1 MKRSIRVAIVYILLL
16 ITNCLPIQAQQ
27 KLRTVYGKVLYASE
41 GGKKARPFPVTEK
54 VHIYAINTVEA
65 AKDALKKRNSNE
77 EIAPLASDTD
87 VIAEADGYYEIPV
100 AENGALI
107 FHATEYALEEVRGRE
122 CIDYIFDSCCFPF
135 YSTVPDVHLNYSL
148 RKIDNCKKRK

>member
-1 MKRSIRVAIVYILLL
+1 MKRSIRVAIVYVLWL

-27 KLRTVYGKVLYASE
+27 EMRTVYGKVLNASV
-41 GGKKARPFPVTEK
+41 GRKKASPFPIAEK
-54 VHIYAINTVEA
+54 VHIYAFSTVEA
-65 AKDALKKRNSNE
+65 AKDALKKRNSNG

-87 VIAEADGYYEIPV
+87 VIAGADGYYEIPV
-100 AENGALI
+100 AKNGALI
-107 FHATEYALEEVRGRE
+107 FHVTGYALEEVRGRE
-122 CIDYIFDSCCFPF
+122 CIDYNFDSCCSPF